1 MNFIIKNEEIPLI
14 INVFNGYDN
23 FYYVIKKNGT
33 SYKFESFNEILI
45 SDTDLVNDVI
55 KNDNNIKV
63 ENTNDEYTI
72 YIHHMMFLKNIKTL
86 KCFLNIKLENILND
100 SYNNNITLM
109 FAPIFDNNQNLKL
122 KNTEPIIYK
131 RFNIFEQNISVSTYI
146 KLINK
151 NLYKYIDMIGNIFVE
166 GNIL

>member
-1 MNFIIKNEEIPLI
+1 MNLLINNEEIPLI

-45 SDTDLVNDVI
+45 SDTNLVDDVI
-55 KNDNNIKV
+55 KNDTTIKV

-86 KCFLNIKLENILND
+86 KSFLNIKLENILND

-109 FAPIFDNNQNLKL
+109 FAPMFDNNQNLKL
-122 KNTEPIIYK
+122 KNPEPIIYK
-131 RFNIFEQNISVSTYI
+131 RFNYFEQNISVSKYI

-151 NLYKYIDMIGNIFVE
+151 HLYKYIYMIGNIFVE
-166 GNIL
+166 GSIL